1 MATQRRNTASPAR
14 RTPEQNKRLTIF
26 IICAVLAVALVIG
39 LTVGLVALFAEP
51 KDDGLI
57 LPNVTVG
64 GVNIGGMTPAE
75 AESALEL
82 SVAEPL
88 TRKDLTLE
96 LPGASLVLAPG
107 DTKVQLDVQA
117 LVQAAYRYGRS
128 GSAVEN
134 RLIRARAET
143 TAYIVPLLPYLEL
156 DTDYIRGAVEA
167 FCDSYSIEISNPTVV
182 VEGQRPQYVKPEY
195 DEDGNPVGEDPN
207 LSATHQV
214 MTIVTG
220 TPQFL
225 LESEDLMG
233 AILDAYSLLRLTV
246 NYEAP
251 KRIEPEK
258 VDLAALFKEYC
269 ILPEDAEM
277 DEKTFEIT
285 PEVIGYGF
293 RIEDV
298 QKALD
303 EAGYGKEVKITLG
316 FLMPDITEKAF
327 GELFQDVLATFTAT
341 AKDEKPNANR
351 DNNLMVSCEAINGY
365 VLKPGESFD
374 FNKILGPRTSEKGY
388 LSAPD
393 YTGSAVSSIGGGIA
407 QTASA
412 LHYCAILAGLP
423 VNERHTNSYA
433 VFYTPLGTDAAIN
446 YGKQNLVF
454 TNTFD
459 EPIRILAEA
468 DGDKVTIRLM
478 GTETREYVPTIE
490 SDIIK
495 TFEPDT
501 IHQSMSKDNAYG
513 YENGQVIQA
522 AHTGYRIEVYYA
534 RYDEETQELIGR
546 DLLYQVSYAK
556 VDQVVV
562 RIEGADD
569 PDPSDPTKP
578 SEPDTTDPSK
588 KP

>member
-14 RTPEQNKRLTIF
+14 RTPEQNQRLTIF

-39 LTVGLVALFAEP
+39 LIVGLVALFAEP
-51 KDDGLI
+51 EDDGRI
-57 LPNVTVG
+57 LPNVTAG

-82 SVAEPL
+82 SVVEPL
-88 TRKDLTLE
+88 TRKELTVE
-96 LPGASLVLAPG
+96 LPGTSLVLSPG
-107 DTKVQLDVQA
+107 DTKVQLDVKA

-134 RLIRARAET
+134 RLTRAKAET

-167 FCDSYSIEISNPTVV
+167 FCDSYSIEISHPTVV
-182 VEGQRPQYVKPEY
+182 VEGQRPQYIKPEY
-195 DEDGNPVGEDPN
+195 DEEGNLVGEDPN
-207 LSATHQV
+207 RNATHQV

-225 LESEDLMG
+225 LESEDLMD

-246 NYEAP
+246 NYKAP
-251 KRIEPEK
+251 NRIEPEA

-269 ILPEDAEM
+269 TLPEDAEM

-285 PEVIGYGF
+285 PEVVGYGF
-293 RIEDV
+293 RIEEV
-298 QKALD
+298 QKLLD
-303 EAGYGKEVKITLG
+303 EAGYGKEVQIPLG
-316 FLMPDITEKAF
+316 FLMPDITERAF

-351 DNNLMVSCEAINGY
+351 DNNLLVSCEAINGY
-365 VLKPGESFD
+365 VLKSGESFD
-374 FNKILGPRTSEKGY
+374 FNKVLGPRTSEKGY

-393 YTGSAVSSIGGGIA
+393 YTGSAISSIGGGIS

-423 VNERHTNSYA
+423 VNEHHTNPFA

-495 TFEPDT
+495 TFEPST
-501 IHQSMSKDNAYG
+501 IYQSMGKDNAYG
-513 YENGQVIQA
+513 YEDGQVIQA

-546 DLLYQVSYAK
+546 DLLYQVSYTK

-562 RIEGADD
+562 RIEGADE

-578 SEPDTTDPSK
+578 SEPDTTNPSK